1 MDNLSLS
8 AVFTG
13 LGLVGALLGWLFDDG
28 NWIVTVP
35 ILVIIIVL
43 AIVKMDKQ
51 EEVNAPRAEP
61 GKAQRA

>member
-1 MDNLSLS
+1 M
-8 AVFTG
+8 TE
-13 LGLVGALLGWLFDDG
+13 

-51 EEVNAPRAEP
+51 EEVNAARAEP
-61 GKAQRA
+61 GKAQRAECIDHVQQTGYRL